1 MRPEAANQPKSTI
14 EVCYDVQ
21 IFLKVIMQF
30 YNFTNDKSFSN
41 IIYIFGRHKSL
52 CPVDVLRALMV

>member
-41 IIYIFGRHKSL
+41 IIYIST
-52 CPVDVLRALMV
+52 